1 MVWRFFK
8 EIGFLSATTIGAGV
22 FALPYVFHRAGW
34 FVGLLFLVALSLIV
48 IFAQRLY
55 FRVIEKTGGATKFLG
70 LIREKL
76 GVKFFTIGFISIILG
91 LLLSL
96 TAYLLIAQNFVKLIF
111 PELDSSLAILIFWG
125 LGTIPFLFRLGKLVL
140 AELFGAVV
148 MFFIIFYIFGMS
160 LGSGGD
166 IFSIPAVS
174 GADFFLPFGVVLF
187 SLAGWTAIEPI
198 IDSRKKSA
206 KAYPRGFS
214 LSVSLGT
221 ILSAIFYILFVVAI
235 FGLATGSG
243 GVLTITEDT
252 LSGITGWSP
261 LMLGVMGVLGLFALW
276 TSYLPISL
284 EIKNSLER
292 DLGWSPFLVFS
303 ILAGVPILTALF
315 GIKDFVSVL
324 GLAGG
329 IFLAVQY
336 VLIILVSSKVLVLRR
351 WEKFLASLVVLVFLL
366 AAIYEIYYFV
376 IR

>member
-22 FALPYVFHRAGW
+22 FALPYVFNRAGW
-34 FVGLLFLVALSLIV
+34 MVGLLFLIVLSLIV

-55 FRVIEKTGGATKFLG
+55 FRVIEKTGGATKLLG
-70 LIREKL
+70 LIKEKL
-76 GVKFFTIGFISIILG
+76 GVKFFTVGFVSIILG

-111 PELDSSLAILIFWG
+111 PDLDSNLAILIFWG

-140 AELFGAVV
+140 IELFGAVV
-148 MFFIIFYIFGMS
+148 MFFIIFYIFGFS
-160 LGSGGD
+160 LNSGGD
-166 IFSIPAVS
+166 IFSISAIS

-198 IDSRKKSA
+198 FDSRKKSA
-206 KAYPRGFS
+206 KAHPRGFS
-214 LSVSLGT
+214 LSISLGT

-235 FGLATGSG
+235 FGLATESGSVG
-243 GVLTITEDT
+243 AIAEDT
-252 LSGITGWSP
+252 LSGIVGWSP

-292 DLGWSPFLVFS
+292 DLGWSPFLVFT
-303 ILAGVPILTALF
+303 ILAGVPILVALF

-336 VLIILVSSKVLVLRR
+336 ILIILVSRRVLILKRF
-351 WEKFLASLVVLVFLL
+351 EKILASLVVLAFIL

>member
-22 FALPYVFHRAGW
+22 FALPYVFNRAGW
-34 FVGLLFLVALSLIV
+34 LVGLLFLIVLSLIV

-55 FRVIEKTGGATKFLG
+55 FRVIEKTGGATKLLG
-70 LIREKL
+70 LIKEKL
-76 GVKFFTIGFISIILG
+76 GVKFFTVGFVSIILG

-111 PELDSSLAILIFWG
+111 PDLDSNLAILIFWG

-140 AELFGAVV
+140 IELFGAVV
-148 MFFIIFYIFGMS
+148 MFFIIFYIFGFS
-160 LGSGGD
+160 LNSGGD
-166 IFSIPAVS
+166 IFSISAIS

-198 IDSRKKSA
+198 FDSRKKSA
-206 KAYPRGFS
+206 KAHPRGFS
-214 LSVSLGT
+214 LSISLGT

-235 FGLATGSG
+235 FGLATESGSVG
-243 GVLTITEDT
+243 AISEDT
-252 LSGITGWSP
+252 LSGIVGWSP

-292 DLGWSPFLVFS
+292 DLGWSPFLVFT
-303 ILAGVPILTALF
+303 ILAGVPILTAIF

-336 VLIILVSSKVLVLRR
+336 ILIILVSRKVLVLKRF
-351 WEKFLASLVVLVFLL
+351 EKFLASLVVLAFIL